1 MSLYLLG
8 CASGATKQSVSLYES
23 GDYRGAR
30 AAAERGLA
38 TAPDDE
44 DASRMHV
51 RAQLALGDGAEV
63 ARSYHRHKLAR
74 AGNDDAALVLE
85 LAEATLGQGLRSPST
100 ALRLASIRAVEESE
114 LRGLADAVAE
124 RMTDPDDRVV
134 ATAAAAVLRGY
145 PDAVEALDDM
155 LRSEDEEARR
165 IALDGLGRKVAKHAR
180 AELTAGAADPDPS
193 VRRTALRHLAS
204 LRDPSHAALFQQR
217 ARDRDAGVRA
227 AALHGLAA
235 LDVPRLGAQTRAE
248 LAPVLAAALRDP
260 ALPARLAAVALAAAL
275 GARAALEPLLVDP
288 DLTVALGAA
297 RALGA
302 SEAVAGQVVARGLA
316 SSRWTDRAA
325 TLNQLG
331 AVLGA
336 AAPARA
342 RAPGRSSARGAA
354 RRGAGARLFWGPGRA
369 GRGGGRG
376 GGGRRAALVLA
387 GRGR

>member
-1 MSLYLLG
+1 MQNAPAAPANLRYKNRMRMRKRWLGAGMSLYLLG

-204 LRDPSHAALFQQR
+204 LRDPSSATRPGR
-217 ARDRDAGVRA
+217 ARPPAPPPP
-227 AALHGLAA
+227 
-235 LDVPRLGAQTRAE
+235 PRR
-248 LAPVLAAALRDP
+248 
-260 ALPARLAAVALAAAL
+260 
-275 GARAALEPLLVDP
+275 
-288 DLTVALGAA
+288 
-297 RALGA
+297 
-302 SEAVAGQVVARGLA
+302 
-316 SSRWTDRAA
+316 
-325 TLNQLG
+325 
-331 AVLGA
+331 
-336 AAPARA
+336 RA
-342 RAPGRSSARGAA
+342 RAP
-354 RRGAGARLFWGPGRA
+354 
-369 GRGGGRG
+369 
-376 GGGRRAALVLA
+376 RRAP
-387 GRGR
+387 R